1 MSNLFQVLLES
12 MNEFIEYERQED
24 CESKR
29 IRLRVTEIEV
39 DDLSL
44 L

>member
-1 MSNLFQVLLES
+1 
-12 MNEFIEYERQED
+12 MNEFIEYERQEED